1 MCWRTGIS
9 RRSGARRWP
18 ATDIDDFA
26 AVRAEFTAAG
36 LDIPSVSA
44 TYNVIHPDRELRAQ
58 QTAQAVRLIT
68 HAAELGA
75 DVVTLCTGTRDPQ
88 NMWRAHPDNQ
98 TAQAWTDLR
107 ATLDVL
113 LDAARDAGVQLGVE
127 PEFANVVADAPTA
140 ARLLEQLGVDA
151 PIGIIL
157 DPANLLTPATIDRQ
171 EQILTEAI
179 DLLGPRIVGAQA
191 KDVVEAGYSAAGAG
205 LMDYHVVFAQ
215 LNRVVPVPL
224 IVQDADETDA
234 ARVRTDLLRW
244 HDETQSAT
252 RRGTRP

>member
-1 MCWRTGIS
+1 MAPRLGIFARTF
-9 RRSGARRWP
+9 RRDTSAEFTAAVAGAGYVLAHWNFAAVGRQTL
-18 ATDIDDFA
+18 AGDVDIDDFA
-26 AVRAEFTAAG
+26 AVRSEFTAAG

-151 PIGIIL
+151 
-157 DPANLLTPATIDRQ
+157 R
-171 EQILTEAI
+171 
-179 DLLGPRIVGAQA
+179 GAQ
-191 KDVVEAGYSAAGAG
+191 KILSG
-205 LMDYHVVFAQ
+205 L
-215 LNRVVPVPL
+215 
-224 IVQDADETDA
+224 
-234 ARVRTDLLRW
+234 
-244 HDETQSAT
+244 
-252 RRGTRP
+252 